1 MTISVFQRIWHRFVT
16 PFAETEPFASPFQD
30 YAPNVSDSDSAPV
43 VSLAVKSL
51 ASSFR
56 PVCPSQHGSPRHHR
70 QARQFPLVAK
80 TYRIAL
86 PLVETTPRNPARLGS
101 PGGAPLVVSPA
112 AAPFRFLP

>member
-51 ASSFR
+51 ASSL
-56 PVCPSQHGSPRHHR
+56 RHD
-70 QARQFPLVAK
+70 
-80 TYRIAL
+80 AL
-86 PLVETTPRNPARLGS
+86 RNMES
-101 PGGAPLVVSPA
+101 PGQDLLLLRRSRKSRRLTICWNHDKKMKKCPV
-112 AAPFRFLP
+112 